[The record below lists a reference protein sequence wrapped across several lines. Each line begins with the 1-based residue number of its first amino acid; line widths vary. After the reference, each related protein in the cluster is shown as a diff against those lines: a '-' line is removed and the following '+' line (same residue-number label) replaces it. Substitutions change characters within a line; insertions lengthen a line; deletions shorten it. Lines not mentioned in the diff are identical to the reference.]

1 MEEGHRSLS
10 SSSESSDS
18 SLPWHQEN
26 PSGSGEFVSEGDV
39 TLGSNN
45 RPTPQDVPT
54 KSMRVQSLLFS
65 PTPYFKPSSDVNHVV
80 FKSFQAPESP
90 RAEKMFPGFGKP
102 PIAPKPVFLRAKSA
116 DSA

>member
-26 PSGSGEFVSEGDV
+26 PSSSGEFVTEDTVVISRRKIPSNLPDV
-39 TLGSNN
+39 S
-45 RPTPQDVPT
+45 T
-54 KSMRVQSLLFS
+54 KPRVQSLLFS
-65 PTPYFKPSSDVNHVV
+65 PTPYFKPTDVNHVV

-90 RAEKMFPGFGKP
+90 RTDKMFPGFGKP

-116 DSA
+116 DST